1 MLEQLKKL
9 LEVKTLITLPLT
21 ATFIVLALRGL
32 ITAEIFMMVFMTIM
46 TYFFTRKKDGV

>member
-21 ATFIVLALRGL
+21 ATFIVLALRG
-32 ITAEIFMMVFMTIM
+32 IVNSETFMIVLMTVT
-46 TYFFTRKKDGV
+46 TYFFTRKKEDL